1 MLKKE
6 LQELI
11 DSAIPYKAGQLL
23 SSILLIPTG
32 EPCQDAFNTDNQY
45 ENIIMLGVSPVNDKL
60 LYINK
65 GSTSTDVLFSLMAP
79 IAAVDLPTKYHG
91 AIHVHFATWV
101 KILDPENNAIS
112 PVKCDGTDI
121 KITPDETAFVTIN
134 KGIPE
139 HVYTPKKE
147 EPKE

>member
-1 MLKKE
+1 MLKKD

-11 DSAIPYKAGQLL
+11 ENAIPYKAGQPL
-23 SSILLIPTG
+23 SSILLIPSG
-32 EPCQDAFNTDNQY
+32 EPCRDAFNTDNQY
-45 ENIIMLGVSPVNDKL
+45 ENIIMLGISPADDKI

-79 IAAVDLPTKYHG
+79 IAAIDLPTKYHG
-91 AIHVHFATWV
+91 AIRVLFTTWV

-112 PVKCDGTDI
+112 PVKYDATDMLVN
-121 KITPDETAFVTIN
+121 PDETAFVAIN

-139 HVYTPKKE
+139 RVYVPKKE